1 MLMACTS
8 IAFAKQ
14 GPRLSRGIALVKLV
28 APPTINQVGW
38 LPILKVV
45 KEVAH
50 CQEVAFRVET
60 VAGEDV
66 KWYLLMLGDVNLME
80 YSTDKTKACRV
91 DRVQVAKDLE
101 KCLR

>member
-14 GPRLSRGIALVKLV
+14 GPRLSRGIALAKLM
-28 APPTINQVGW
+28 APPTMNHVCW

-50 CQEVAFRVET
+50 CRKVAFRAGT
-60 VAGEDV
+60 VVGEGV
-66 KWYLLMLGDVNLME
+66 KWYLLMLGEMNLIQI
-80 YSTDKTKACRV
+80 STDKTKAC
-91 DRVQVAKDLE
+91 
-101 KCLR
+101 